1 MEEIAKSLKGLKSVY
16 LFGCNACAEQCKT
29 GGAEEITSMTKALT
43 EKGFNVTGSSLVD
56 ETCYRQPVR
65 KEFRT
70 HKEAGSS
77 DAILVLACGAGVK
90 SVMESNPETQPV
102 IPALDSMYLAKVER
116 VGQFFEGCSLCGE
129 CVLANTG
136 GICPHTDCPKGLL
149 NGPCGGVVDGNC
161 EVDVENSCAWVKI
174 YDRLKIQNRL
184 HLMEEITAPK
194 DHSVAGHPRITRIE
208 RPSGKASAS
217 ESAKKKQQA

>member
-1 MEEIAKSLKGLKSVY
+1 
-16 LFGCNACAEQCKT
+16 
-29 GGAEEITSMTKALT
+29 MTRSLT
-43 EKGFNVTGSSLVD
+43 EKGFKVTGSSLVD

-70 HKEAGSS
+70 HAEIGES
-77 DAILVLACGAGVK
+77 DAIVVLACGAGVK

-102 IPALDSMYLAKVER
+102 IPALDSLYLAKVER

-149 NGPCGGVVDGNC
+149 NGPCGGVVDGQC
-161 EVDVENSCAWVKI
+161 EVDIENSCAWVKI
-174 YDRLKIQNRL
+174 YDKLRIQNRL
-184 HLMEEITAPK
+184 HLLEEIAAPK
-194 DHSVAGHPRITRIE
+194 DHSVGGKPRVTRIE
-208 RPSGKASAS
+208 RKSGKESAS
-217 ESAKKKQQA
+217 KGAKKK